1 MCILDLLPP
10 PPGVGITELSGCK
23 ELHES
28 LCNQVTAVA
37 LKSKSPL
44 GGKGSFIPPKEKE
57 SFFPTEGMTLVATQ
71 KNFKYKS
78 LGWGGDI

>member
-10 PPGVGITELSGCK
+10 PPSVGIAELSGCK
-23 ELHES
+23 DMHES

-37 LKSKSPL
+37 LKSKPPL
-44 GGKGSFIPPKEKE
+44 GGKGPSKKGIIFSHLEAMI
-57 SFFPTEGMTLVATQ
+57 LVATQ

-78 LGWGGDI
+78 LGRGGDT